1 MFAIS
6 GFIGDL
12 PSIGTQNY
20 FIKIFILFIV
30 YTLISNFVF
39 QVKKLNEYKA
49 EISSLNKQISST
61 KKQIEELKKIENGNT
76 SEDLE
81 TIARNRL
88 NMVKPNEIVYID
100 IGKEGK

>member
-1 MFAIS
+1 MAK
-6 GFIGDL
+6 
-12 PSIGTQNY
+12 TQNK
-20 FIKIFILFIV
+20 FTEDWLPV
-30 YTLISNFVF
+30 
-39 QVKKLNEYKA
+39 
-49 EISSLNKQISST
+49 
-61 KKQIEELKKIENGNT
+61 KKIENGKT

>member
-1 MFAIS
+1 MNIRKKFSAQ
-6 GFIGDL
+6 FML
-12 PSIGTQNY
+12 VTV
-20 FIKIFILFIV
+20 FILFIV

-39 QVKKLNEYKA
+39 QV
-49 EISSLNKQISST
+49 
-61 KKQIEELKKIENGNT
+61 KQIEELKKIENGNT

>member
-1 MFAIS
+1 MNIRKKFSAQ
-6 GFIGDL
+6 FML
-12 PSIGTQNY
+12 VTV
-20 FIKIFILFIV
+20 FILFIV

-61 KKQIEELKKIENGNT
+61 KKQIEELNGNT

>member
-1 MFAIS
+1 MKAIICTLKLS
-6 GFIGDL
+6 AIDIPIYL
-12 PSIGTQNY
+12 TNHVQSTN
-20 FIKIFILFIV
+20 KIIETPHLQV
-30 YTLISNFVF
+30 PGLIY
-39 QVKKLNEYKA
+39 L
-49 EISSLNKQISST
+49 SLNKQISST

>member
-1 MFAIS
+1 MNI
-6 GFIGDL
+6 
-12 PSIGTQNY
+12 
-20 FIKIFILFIV
+20 IKKFSAQFMLVTVFILFIV